1 MKDEDVKDLVI
12 THDKHIEVMSQSIEH
27 LADAVGT
34 TNRKMED
41 IIEVLS
47 NQHVQAERL
56 SNMDE
61 NLKESFE
68 RVHTK
73 IEDLETVQK
82 AAVPPYF
89 IKWALVILITY
100 AVTFGTYF
108 VQSIHTLDTRS
119 ETHMSVSEV
128 RDKNVDDKLAEHDRY
143 LNRNYGIIKGM
154 SGVNIHLKDH

>member
-12 THDKHIEVMSQSIEH
+12 AHDKHIEVMSQSIEH

-47 NQHVQAERL
+47 NQQVQAERL
-56 SNMDE
+56 SNMDD

-68 RVHTK
+68 RVYSK
-73 IEDLETVQK
+73 IDAIETVQK
-82 AAVPPYF
+82 AAVPPYI
-89 IKWALVILITY
+89 IKWVLVLLITY

-108 VQSIHTLDTRS
+108 VQSIHSLDISSAKHISTSSIRNINTTKKL
-119 ETHMSVSEV
+119 E
-128 RDKNVDDKLAEHDRY
+128 KLDDY
-143 LNRNYGIIKGM
+143 TSRNYEIIKGM
-154 SGVNIHLKDH
+154 RGF